1 MRPVALDQVHLEDQ
15 RLEFRTDH
23 NPFEIDDMLDQF
35 AVLGEWS
42 APAWKYDRTRERR
55 LIALPT

>member
-1 MRPVALDQVHLEDQ
+1 MRAVALDQVHLEDQ
-15 RLEFRTDH
+15 RLEFRPDH
-23 NPFEIDDMLDQF
+23 DPFDIGDMLDQF
-35 AVLGEWS
+35 SGFGRVV